1 MSQDNFLKTLQ
12 LLQSSYTTSNN
23 NELQEI
29 QKQLSILSENTEEH
43 INNLLRG
50 LSIDSFNN
58 FEINC
63 DLHKSIAICLKNVI
77 TSKIEKPNQF
87 DILSV
92 LNSLLNVMLN
102 SNQKDLLNQAINQ
115 TLNNVISLIIS
126 NDVFLKNEKNLEEL
140 LNLLLNEMN
149 KNDNIIMKSNM
160 IISLLNTLISGK
172 CFPSDNLNTFIHN
185 YLFPISDII
194 FYNTKLFINSESI
207 NFEYFE
213 ILKGICEIF
222 YSVIFKLKFISN
234 KNNICNEFLIKYN
247 SILHEL
253 FTFRLPNEELSPNQ
267 IIYFSEDKKLKD
279 INFMKAK
286 ALQVYTTIIQIS
298 TNADEDIKSN
308 DFIKTCSNIT
318 SIIIK
323 SLEDLLSDEN
333 KLNILQKNIDSNDN
347 PANNPLENIIY
358 QIFAFLTRALIREPI
373 KTEFIP
379 YLPNFLL
386 NIVFPLITS
395 NKNDIENMKNEG
407 ENYYNNTSDMFCE
420 FQRKSYK
427 TASCFLIKKLYEK
440 IVDIRNFILSYVLQM
455 LLYILSDNKNI
466 NEIQIK
472 FYLEYKD
479 KVLIDKFN
487 DEIKVDFCFLILL
500 IFKDNL
506 PQLSEKIFQNLI
518 YQYQNKLHN
527 SNSGLIKCKMCN
539 IYQYYYD
546 LLSKNNTID
555 FNQNVFN
562 FLMNSLLQSK
572 ENEGLGFCAS
582 NALVAKFNTIEDEEE
597 ENIKSIPFLSDVLN
611 LNDNFN
617 QINSLINDV
626 NILPFF
632 DFIKEIISNI
642 EISNRQLI
650 INCLENIINRF
661 KYEFSKVNS
670 DFGNLY
676 ISVAFKIL
684 RSFLS
689 GVNKIR
695 QDEVEKF
702 CKMIESIV
710 NFIKNPLKNDFVD
723 DIIILINDLN
733 NSCDM
738 ILPISNIVFQN
749 LELICTNN
757 SSINDSV
764 YDFISTYFKLINN
777 TNGININEVNQEIL
791 KIVNLKIDFQLTEI
805 RNYFNLIILRI
816 ISTNIFNS
824 DKSILENLLIKVY
837 DLYDEKLKDQNEEE
851 EDEDDEIIFS
861 NLVCIGTIYVSF
873 IYFPDLTFDIFLN
886 KDLILKILD
895 LITEV
900 LSIKKDAY
908 SISLVKCIILGICS
922 ILTNQ
927 HCIEELEKKNRLFSL
942 INDLFLVIIKQKK
955 SEINENKN
963 LMKKELNCNF
973 VEEEENSDFDDF
985 IDYNELEE
993 EREIVDETI
1002 NNNENIKNSDVY
1014 QYFTNILTFLKNN
1027 NPNIIDNFYNSLNIN
1042 DKNNLE
1048 NLMHTRQVKIKYKNE
1063 EYSVPRRT
1071 LHIIRNN
1078 SSQ

>member
-43 INNLLRG
+43 INNLLKG
-50 LSIDSFNN
+50 LAVDSFNN
-58 FEINC
+58 FEINS

-77 TSKIEKPNQF
+77 TSKIDKPNKF
-87 DILSV
+87 DMLNV

-102 SNQKDLLNQAINQ
+102 SNQKDLLIQAINQ
-115 TLNNVISLIIS
+115 TLNNVVNLIIS
-126 NDVFLKNEKNLEEL
+126 NDVFMKNEKNLENF

-149 KNDNIIMKSNM
+149 KNENIIIKTNM
-160 IISLLNTLISGK
+160 VISLLNTLISTK
-172 CFPSDNLNTFIHN
+172 CLSDDNLNSFIHT

-194 FYNTKLFINSESI
+194 FNNTKLFINSQTI
-207 NFEYFE
+207 NYDYFE

-222 YSVIFKLKFISN
+222 YSVLFKIKFLQN
-234 KNNICNEFLIKYN
+234 KNIICDEFLIKYN
-247 SILHEL
+247 SIINEL

-267 IIYFSEDKKLKD
+267 IIYFSDEQKLKD

-286 ALQVYTTIIQIS
+286 AIQVYTTIIQIS
-298 TNADEDIKSN
+298 TNADEEIKSK
-308 DFIKTCSNIT
+308 DFIQTCSNIT

-323 SLEDLLSDEN
+323 SLEDLLNDEN
-333 KLNILQKNIDSNDN
+333 KLNILQKNIDSNEN

-358 QIFAFLTRALIREPI
+358 QIFAFLTRALIREPL

-395 NKNDIENMKNEG
+395 NKNDIDNMQNEG
-407 ENYYNNTSDMFCE
+407 ENYYTNLIDMFCD

-440 IVDIRNFILSYVLQM
+440 IIDIRNFILSYVLQM
-455 LLYILSDNKNI
+455 LIYILSDKTNLNGM
-466 NEIQIK
+466 QIK
-472 FYLEYKD
+472 IYLEYKD

-506 PQLSEKIFQNLI
+506 PQLSEKLFQNI
-518 YQYQNKLHN
+518 IIQYQNKLHN
-527 SNSGLIKCKMCN
+527 TNSGLIKCKMCN
-539 IYQYYYD
+539 IYQHYYET
-546 LLSKNNTID
+546 LSKTNIID

-582 NALVAKFNTIEDEEE
+582 NALVDKFNINEDDEE
-597 ENIKSIPFLSDVLN
+597 ENIKPIPFLSDVLN
-611 LNDNFN
+611 KNDNLKK
-617 QINSLINDV
+617 INSLINEV

-642 EISNRQLI
+642 EISNRELL
-650 INCLENIINRF
+650 INCLENIITRL
-661 KYEFSKVNS
+661 KYEFTKINS
-670 DFGNLY
+670 NFSNLY
-676 ISVAFKIL
+676 ISIAFKIL

-695 QDEVEKF
+695 QDEIEKF

-816 ISTNIFNS
+816 ISTNIFNN

-837 DLYDEKLKDQNEEE
+837 DLYDEKIKDQNEEE

-922 ILTNQ
+922 MLKNKF
-927 HCIEELEKKNRLFSL
+927 CIDELEKINRLNTLVKDLYLL
-942 INDLFLVIIKQKK
+942 IVKQKK

-973 VEEEENSDFDDF
+973 VEEDENSDYDDF

-1014 QYFTNILTFLKNN
+1014 QYFTNTLNFLKNYN
-1027 NPNIIDNFYNSLNIN
+1027 QGLIDNFYNSLNNN
-1042 DKNNLE
+1042 DKKTLE
-1048 NLMHTRQVKIKYKNE
+1048 NLIHTRQVKINYKNE
-1063 EYSVPRRT
+1063 EYSIPRRT
-1071 LHIIRNN
+1071 VKIRRNITP
-1078 SSQ
+1078 Q

>member
-358 QIFAFLTRALIREPI
+358 QIFAFLTRAL
-373 KTEFIP
+373 
-379 YLPNFLL
+379 
-386 NIVFPLITS
+386 
-395 NKNDIENMKNEG
+395 
-407 ENYYNNTSDMFCE
+407 
-420 FQRKSYK
+420 
-427 TASCFLIKKLYEK
+427 
-440 IVDIRNFILSYVLQM
+440 
-455 LLYILSDNKNI
+455 
-466 NEIQIK
+466 
-472 FYLEYKD
+472 
-479 KVLIDKFN
+479 
-487 DEIKVDFCFLILL
+487 
-500 IFKDNL
+500 
-506 PQLSEKIFQNLI
+506 
-518 YQYQNKLHN
+518 
-527 SNSGLIKCKMCN
+527 
-539 IYQYYYD
+539 
-546 LLSKNNTID
+546 
-555 FNQNVFN
+555 
-562 FLMNSLLQSK
+562 
-572 ENEGLGFCAS
+572 
-582 NALVAKFNTIEDEEE
+582 
-597 ENIKSIPFLSDVLN
+597 
-611 LNDNFN
+611 
-617 QINSLINDV
+617 
-626 NILPFF
+626 
-632 DFIKEIISNI
+632 
-642 EISNRQLI
+642 
-650 INCLENIINRF
+650 
-661 KYEFSKVNS
+661 
-670 DFGNLY
+670 
-676 ISVAFKIL
+676 L
-684 RSFLS
+684 R
-689 GVNKIR
+689 
-695 QDEVEKF
+695 
-702 CKMIESIV
+702 
-710 NFIKNPLKNDFVD
+710 
-723 DIIILINDLN
+723 
-733 NSCDM
+733 
-738 ILPISNIVFQN
+738 
-749 LELICTNN
+749 
-757 SSINDSV
+757 
-764 YDFISTYFKLINN
+764 
-777 TNGININEVNQEIL
+777 
-791 KIVNLKIDFQLTEI
+791 
-805 RNYFNLIILRI
+805 
-816 ISTNIFNS
+816 
-824 DKSILENLLIKVY
+824 
-837 DLYDEKLKDQNEEE
+837 
-851 EDEDDEIIFS
+851 
-861 NLVCIGTIYVSF
+861 
-873 IYFPDLTFDIFLN
+873 
-886 KDLILKILD
+886 
-895 LITEV
+895 
-900 LSIKKDAY
+900 
-908 SISLVKCIILGICS
+908 
-922 ILTNQ
+922 
-927 HCIEELEKKNRLFSL
+927 
-942 INDLFLVIIKQKK
+942 
-955 SEINENKN
+955 
-963 LMKKELNCNF
+963 
-973 VEEEENSDFDDF
+973 
-985 IDYNELEE
+985 
-993 EREIVDETI
+993 
-1002 NNNENIKNSDVY
+1002 
-1014 QYFTNILTFLKNN
+1014 
-1027 NPNIIDNFYNSLNIN
+1027 
-1042 DKNNLE
+1042 
-1048 NLMHTRQVKIKYKNE
+1048 
-1063 EYSVPRRT
+1063 
-1071 LHIIRNN
+1071 
-1078 SSQ
+1078 

>member
-12 LLQSSYTTSNN
+12 LLQSSYSTTNN
-23 NELQEI
+23 NELKEI
-29 QKQLSILSENTEEH
+29 NEQLSFLSENTEEH
-43 INNLLRG
+43 INNLLKG
-50 LSIDSFNN
+50 LAVDSFNN
-58 FEINC
+58 FEINS

-77 TSKIEKPNQF
+77 TSKIDKPNKF
-87 DILSV
+87 DMLNV

-102 SNQKDLLNQAINQ
+102 SNQKDLLIQAINQ
-115 TLNNVISLIIS
+115 TLNNVVNLIIS
-126 NDVFLKNEKNLEEL
+126 NDVFMKNEKNLENF

-149 KNDNIIMKSNM
+149 KNENIIIKTNM
-160 IISLLNTLISGK
+160 VISLLNTLISTK
-172 CFPSDNLNTFIHN
+172 CLSDDNLNSFIHT

-194 FYNTKLFINSESI
+194 FNNTKLFINSQTI
-207 NFEYFE
+207 NYDYFE

-222 YSVIFKLKFISN
+222 YSVLFKIKFLQN
-234 KNNICNEFLIKYN
+234 KNIICDEFLIKYN
-247 SILHEL
+247 SIINEL

-267 IIYFSEDKKLKD
+267 IIYFSDEQKLKD

-286 ALQVYTTIIQIS
+286 AIQVYTTIIQIS
-298 TNADEDIKSN
+298 TNADEEIKSK
-308 DFIKTCSNIT
+308 DFIQTCSNIT

-323 SLEDLLSDEN
+323 SLEDLLNDEN
-333 KLNILQKNIDSNDN
+333 KLNILQKNIDSNEN

-358 QIFAFLTRALIREPI
+358 QIFAFLTRALIREPL

-395 NKNDIENMKNEG
+395 NKNDIDNMQNEG
-407 ENYYNNTSDMFCE
+407 ENYYTNLIDMFCD

-440 IVDIRNFILSYVLQM
+440 IIDIRNFILSYVLQM
-455 LLYILSDNKNI
+455 LIYILSDKTNLNGM
-466 NEIQIK
+466 QIK
-472 FYLEYKD
+472 IYLEYKD

-506 PQLSEKIFQNLI
+506 PQLSEKLFQNI
-518 YQYQNKLHN
+518 IIQYQNKLHN
-527 SNSGLIKCKMCN
+527 TNSGLIKCKMCN
-539 IYQYYYD
+539 IYQHYYET
-546 LLSKNNTID
+546 LSKTNIID

-582 NALVAKFNTIEDEEE
+582 NALVDKFNINEDDEE
-597 ENIKSIPFLSDVLN
+597 ENIKPIPFLSDVLN
-611 LNDNFN
+611 KNENLKK
-617 QINSLINDV
+617 INSLINDV

-642 EISNRQLI
+642 EISNRELL
-650 INCLENIINRF
+650 INCLENIITRL
-661 KYEFSKVNS
+661 KYEFTKINS
-670 DFGNLY
+670 NFSNLY
-676 ISVAFKIL
+676 ISIAFKIL

-695 QDEVEKF
+695 QDEIEKF

-837 DLYDEKLKDQNEEE
+837 DLYDEKIKDQNEEE

-922 ILTNQ
+922 MLKNKF
-927 HCIEELEKKNRLFSL
+927 CIDELEKINRLTTLVKDLYLL
-942 INDLFLVIIKQKK
+942 IVKQKK

-973 VEEEENSDFDDF
+973 VEEDENSDYDDF

>member
-77 TSKIEKPNQF
+77 NSKIQKSSQF
-87 DILSV
+87 DMLTV

-126 NDVFLKNEKNLEEL
+126 NDIFLKNEKNLEEF

-149 KNDNIIMKSNM
+149 KKENILIKSNM
-160 IISLLNTLISGK
+160 VISLLNTLISGK
-172 CFPSDNLNTFIHN
+172 CFTGENLNTFIHN

-194 FYNTKLFINSESI
+194 FNNTKLFINSETI

-222 YSVIFKLKFISN
+222 YSVLFKLKFISN

-247 SILHEL
+247 SILLEL
-253 FTFRLPNEELSPNQ
+253 FTFRLPNQELSPNQ
-267 IIYFSEDKKLKD
+267 IIYFSDDKKLKD

-298 TNADEDIKSN
+298 TNADEEIKSN

-323 SLEDLLSDEN
+323 SLEDLLNDEN
-333 KLNILQKNIDSNDN
+333 KLNILQKNIDSNEN

-358 QIFAFLTRALIREPI
+358 QIFAFLTRALIREPL

-407 ENYYNNTSDMFCE
+407 ENYYTNLIDMFSD

-440 IVDIRNFILSYVLQM
+440 IVDIRNFIVSYVLQM
-455 LLYILSDNKNI
+455 LLYILSENKNI
-466 NEIQIK
+466 NDIQIK
-472 FYLEYKD
+472 FYLEYKE

-506 PQLSEKIFQNLI
+506 PQLSEKLFQNI
-518 YQYQNKLHN
+518 INQFQNKLHN

-546 LLSKNNTID
+546 LLSKNNMID

-611 LNDNFN
+611 KDENLI
-617 QINSLINDV
+617 QINSLIKDV

-642 EISNRQLI
+642 EISNRQLL
-650 INCLENIINRF
+650 INCLENVISRF
-661 KYEFSKVNS
+661 RNEFSRVNS
-670 DFGNLY
+670 DFCNLY

-695 QDEVEKF
+695 QNEIEEF
-702 CKMIESIV
+702 SKMIEPIV
-710 NFIKNPLKNDFVD
+710 NYIKNPQKNEFVD

-733 NSCDM
+733 NSYEM
-738 ILPISNIVFQN
+738 ILPISLIVFEN
-749 LELICTNN
+749 LELICKNN
-757 SSINDSV
+757 SLINDSV
-764 YDFISTYFKLINN
+764 YDFISSYFKLMNHN
-777 TNGININEVNQEIL
+777 TNGININELNKEIL
-791 KIVNLKIDFQLTEI
+791 KIVKLDIDFQLSETK
-805 RNYFNLIILRI
+805 NYYMLIVL
-816 ISTNIFNS
+816 S
-824 DKSILENLLIKVY
+824 
-837 DLYDEKLKDQNEEE
+837 
-851 EDEDDEIIFS
+851 
-861 NLVCIGTIYVSF
+861 CIGTIYVSF
-873 IYFPDLTFDIFLN
+873 IYFPDLTYDILLN
-886 KDLILKILD
+886 SDLIIKILN
-895 LITEV
+895 LIGDV

-922 ILTNQ
+922 LLTNK
-927 HCIEELEKKNRLFSL
+927 HCIEELEKLERLSPL
-942 INDLFLVIIKQKK
+942 IYNLFLVIIKQKK

-1002 NNNENIKNSDVY
+1002 NDNENIKNSDVY
-1014 QYFTNILTFLKNN
+1014 QYFTNTLNFLKNYN
-1027 NPNIIDNFYNSLNIN
+1027 QGLIDNFYNSLGVN
-1042 DKNNLE
+1042 DKKTLE
-1048 NLMHTRQVKIKYKNE
+1048 HLIHTRQVKINYKNE
-1063 EYSVPRRT
+1063 EYSIPRRT
-1071 LHIIRNN
+1071 VKIRRNN
-1078 SSQ
+1078 ISQ

>member
-695 QDEVEKF
+695 QDELEKF
-702 CKMIESIV
+702 SKMIEPIV
-710 NFIKNPLKNDFVD
+710 NYIKNPQKTEFVD
-723 DIIILINDLN
+723 DIIILINDFN
-733 NSCDM
+733 NSFEM
-738 ILPISNIVFQN
+738 ILPISMIVFEN
-749 LELICTNN
+749 LETICKNN
-757 SSINDSV
+757 SIINDSV
-764 YDFISTYFKLINN
+764 YDFISSYFKLMNNN
-777 TNGININEVNQEIL
+777 TNGINNINELNKEIL
-791 KIVNLKIDFQLTEI
+791 KIVKLDIDFQLTETK
-805 RNYFNLIILRI
+805 NYYMLIVLRI
-816 ISTNIFNS
+816 ISTNIFNN
-824 DKSILENLLIKVY
+824 DKSTLEFLISKVFNFY
-837 DLYDEKLKDQNEEE
+837 DSKEVNEDE

-861 NLVCIGTIYVSF
+861 NLICIATIYVSF
-873 IYFPDLTFDIFLN
+873 IYFPVLTFDILLN
-886 KDLILKILD
+886 SDLLTKILD
-895 LITEV
+895 LIRDL

-1014 QYFTNILTFLKNN
+1014 QYFTNTLNFLKNYN
-1027 NPNIIDNFYNSLNIN
+1027 QGLIDNFYNSLNNN
-1042 DKNNLE
+1042 DKKTLE
-1048 NLMHTRQVKIKYKNE
+1048 NLIHTRQVKINYKNE
-1063 EYSVPRRT
+1063 EYSIPRRT
-1071 LHIIRNN
+1071 VKIRRNITP
-1078 SSQ
+1078 Q